1 MTKEKPL
8 LFHATNPR
16 AEALTEDQVRVWFA
30 VKYED
35 KELEIRLSLKDA
47 NVLKRYLKKQ
57 LGLDKK
63 EDG

>member
-1 MTKEKPL
+1 MTKKKPL

-30 VKYED
+30 VKDED

-47 NVLKRYLKKQ
+47 GDLHRYLSKQ
-57 LGLDKK
+57 LRLDKD
-63 EDG
+63 ENT

>member
-30 VKYED
+30 VKDED
-35 KELEIRLSLKDA
+35 KELEILLSLEDA

-57 LGLDKK
+57 LGLVKK